1 MAKQRNAL
9 KAGVF
14 ILISVG
20 LIFAVVVGI
29 RGAKGWFDPTT
40 VRTVSFALKDDVG
53 GLRVGDDVRI
63 GGFKVGVVRSIEVGR
78 RPMSASANLSH
89 PATAPTTQPT
99 EPAILIAFTLP
110 QKYEL
115 RSDAVILVQGT
126 VTGQSWLNFESLGE
140 TGAELEAE
148 QMLVGQ
154 PSGLSVVMATLK
166 NAAPKIDQSLTD
178 MQGILANVRS
188 RTVPLVNETLTKY
201 GRTADTLVTT
211 GDEATGF
218 IRELKAYLKPMVEK
232 YYGMTDGATKLLAE
246 LTDMFGA
253 SKTDFRGTMKNLN
266 SATGAISEKM
276 PGMLDKVEGILK
288 KVDTAL
294 VDAGDAIKDIKQTMN
309 TTNAVITGNK
319 GKFDEMVRH
328 LNASALNLELA
339 TAEMR
344 ARPWRLL
351 YTPKK
356 GEINNLVLFD
366 TAREFAKGAVELNE
380 AAQALRDATNVNAD
394 PAKVEELK
402 KKLDQSFQNF
412 TEVEKKLWE
421 QVKE

>member
-1 MAKQRNAL
+1 MAKERNAL

-20 LIFAVVVGI
+20 LIFAVVAGI
-29 RGAKGWFDPTT
+29 RGASGWFDPTT
-40 VRTVSFALKDDVG
+40 VRTVTFALKDDVG

-63 GGFKVGVVRSIEVGR
+63 GGFKVGVVRAIEVGR
-78 RPMSASANLSH
+78 RPVAANAT
-89 PATAPTTQPT
+89 PANATTKPTTRPT
-99 EPAILIAFTLP
+99 EPAIVITFTLP

-115 RSDAVILVQGT
+115 RSDAIIEIQGT

-140 TGAELEAE
+140 AGTELTPD

-154 PSGLSVVMATLK
+154 PNGLSLVLATLK
-166 NAAPKIDQSLTD
+166 HAAPKIDQSLTD
-178 MQGILANVRS
+178 LQGILANARS
-188 RTVPLVNETLTKY
+188 RTLPLVNETLTKY
-201 GRTADTLVTT
+201 GRTADTFTTT
-211 GDEATGF
+211 GEEATGLVK
-218 IRELKAYLKPMVEK
+218 ELKGYLKPVIEK
-232 YYGMTDGATKLLAE
+232 YYGVTDGASKMLAE
-246 LTDMFGA
+246 LTDMFGG

-266 SATGAISEKM
+266 NATGAISAKM
-276 PGMLDKVEGILK
+276 PGMLDKIEGILK

-319 GKFDEMVRH
+319 GRLDEMIRH
-328 LNASALNLELA
+328 LNATALNLELA
-339 TAEMR
+339 SAEVR

-380 AAQALRDATNVNAD
+380 AAQALRDATKANAD